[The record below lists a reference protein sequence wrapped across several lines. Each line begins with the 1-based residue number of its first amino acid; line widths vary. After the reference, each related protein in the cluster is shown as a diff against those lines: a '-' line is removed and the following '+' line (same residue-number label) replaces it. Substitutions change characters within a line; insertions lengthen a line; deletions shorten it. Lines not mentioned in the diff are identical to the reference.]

1 MSRRDHCDIRG
12 LTNWQRYDIILLS
25 ASLYLKQTIWPKRQT
40 AAQQREIW
48 EKEQEMIG
56 GSLRTME
63 ALRDQRF
70 PEIRQGEQ
78 RNPSVPSSIGRQLSA
93 AAYGRRG

>member
-1 MSRRDHCDIRG
+1 

-25 ASLYLKQTIWPKRQT
+25 VSFDLKPGRQI
-40 AAQQREIW
+40 AALEPEIW

-63 ALRDQRF
+63 AFRDQRF

-78 RNPSVPSSIGRQLSA
+78 RNPTVPSSFGRQRSGS
-93 AAYGRRG
+93 YGRRG

>member
-1 MSRRDHCDIRG
+1 
-12 LTNWQRYDIILLS
+12 
-25 ASLYLKQTIWPKRQT
+25 
-40 AAQQREIW
+40 
-48 EKEQEMIG
+48 MIG

-78 RNPSVPSSIGRQLSA
+78 RNPTIRGFDP
-93 AAYGRRG
+93 YGRGR

>member
-1 MSRRDHCDIRG
+1 MG

-25 ASLYLKQTIWPKRQT
+25 TGVDLKIWK
-40 AAQQREIW
+40 
-48 EKEQEMIG
+48 KEQEMIG

-78 RNPSVPSSIGRQLSA
+78 RNPTVPSTIGRQRFVGH
-93 AAYGRRG
+93 GRQG

>member
-1 MSRRDHCDIRG
+1 

-25 ASLYLKQTIWPKRQT
+25 VGFGLQPGRQI
-40 AAQQREIW
+40 AVPEPEIW

-63 ALRDQRF
+63 AFRDQRF

-78 RNPSVPSSIGRQLSA
+78 RNPTVPSSIGRQRSGG
-93 AAYGRRG
+93 YGRRG